1 MNTTFVDFN
10 PDMIGFPDGSVKD
23 RRAGAG
29 YTLSNRNDLFREYTI
44 RLKDDSTI
52 NECEWWAVFLCIESA
67 IELNTEWRRLII
79 FTDNQSI
86 VKSWERIQNGINS
99 HVETNL
105 FELNNSLV
113 RHKRKVQIQWIPSH
127 SNIHGNEIADTLAK
141 QATRLPNHSITPF
154 ISPVPVLYKTMIV
167 YQKQIA
173 NWWKKNRSMK
183 SIFYNDKPD
192 FTISTLHENLLYQET
207 KWITWIRTNAMPL
220 NGHLSKMKLRN
231 DNLCS
236 CSDES
241 RQQVETIDHFLFHCP
256 RFNLIRQK
264 WILPHRSNQQPHA
277 IIDIIGSPT
286 GRHDVLQFI
295 QASKRFERTS

>member
-1 MNTTFVDFN
+1 M
-10 PDMIGFPDGSVKD
+10 
-23 RRAGAG
+23 
-29 YTLSNRNDLFREYTI
+29 
-44 RLKDDSTI
+44 
-52 NECEWWAVFLCIESA
+52 
-67 IELNTEWRRLII
+67 
-79 FTDNQSI
+79 
-86 VKSWERIQNGINS
+86 
-99 HVETNL
+99 
-105 FELNNSLV
+105 
-113 RHKRKVQIQWIPSH
+113 WIPSH
-127 SNIHGNEIADTLAK
+127 SNINGNEIADTLAK

-173 NWWKKNRSMK
+173 KWWKKNRSMK

-241 RQQVETIDHFLFHCP
+241 QQQVETIDHFLFHCP